1 MLAVISTGGK
11 QYVVRPG
18 DTLTIEKLPADAG
31 QSVTFDQVMLV
42 ADDAGAATVGAP
54 SLPGATVTAE
64 VVTQQRDRKIL
75 VQKFHA
81 KTRYRRLKGHRQ
93 HHTVVKITTITPP
106 QA

>member
-18 DTLTIEKLPADAG
+18 DTLTVEKLPSEVGKSLRFD
-31 QSVTFDQVMLV
+31 SVLLV
-42 ADDAGAATVGAP
+42 ADDSGQATVGTP
-54 SLPGATVTAE
+54 TISGALVTAE

-93 HHTVVKITTITPP
+93 HHTVVRVTTINKG
-106 QA
+106 